1 MPSREWNG
9 VERRETSRLLVA
21 LAVKL
26 EQGEGW
32 THDVSG
38 SGVFFTT
45 QGSFFPGA
53 PVRFVLELEHVDP
66 AGVVPV
72 TCEGKVVRVEP
83 RPQAI
88 GLAVHICSYE
98 FGGRQSWD
106 GIP

>member
-9 VERRETSRLLVA
+9 VERREASRVLVA

-26 EQGEGW
+26 EHGAGW
-32 THDVSG
+32 TRDVSA

-45 QGSFFPGA
+45 QGSFYPGA
-53 PVRFVLELEHVDP
+53 AVRFVLELDHVDP

-72 TCEGKVVRVEP
+72 TCEGKVVRVEA
-83 RPQAI
+83 RPHAV
-88 GLAVHICSYE
+88 GLAVHIYSYE
-98 FGGRQSWD
+98 FGVRQSWN

>member
-1 MPSREWNG
+1 
-9 VERRETSRLLVA
+9 VLVA

-26 EQGEGW
+26 EHGAGW
-32 THDVSG
+32 TRDVSA

-66 AGVVPV
+66 AGVVHV

-83 RPQAI
+83 LSQAI
-88 GLAVHICSYE
+88 GLAVHILSYE
-98 FGGRQSWD
+98 FGRRQSWD

>member
-1 MPSREWNG
+1 MPSREWSG
-9 VERRETSRLLVA
+9 FVRRETSRLLVA
-21 LAVKL
+21 LVVKL

-32 THDVSG
+32 TRDVSAC
-38 SGVFFTT
+38 GVFFTT

-53 PVRFVLELEHVDP
+53 PIRFVLPLYHVDP

-83 RPQAI
+83 CPQAI

>member
-21 LAVKL
+21 LPVKL

-32 THDVSG
+32 THDVSA

-45 QGSFFPGA
+45 QGSFSPGA
-53 PVRFVLELEHVDP
+53 PVRFVLELDHVDP

-72 TCEGKVVRVEP
+72 ACEGKVVRVEP
-83 RPQAI
+83 RPHAV

-98 FGGRQSWD
+98 FNGRQSWD